1 MRFSTSGA
9 LKARAPGLLWPTPA
23 STSALHHL
31 LLPPSHSQAWTHGH
45 TRIYMLAYM
54 YTRAHL
60 GTHAY
65 IHAHTATHRHHMHT
79 YTQEHMCTH
88 LHTHACTHRH
98 TCACTHSPHVH
109 KAQCTTCMHTWA
121 HIYTRTHTGTNALRC
136 THAHTEFTAHLI
148 QEQTLPIFSFELSS
162 QYGNDPLLSLNS
174 QARWIFQQRMAG
186 EEGVCRGSQHCSTL
200 RRCWG
205 LGRDTPV
212 VPISQPS

>member
-65 IHAHTATHRHHMHT
+65 IHAHTATHRHHMHAYIGT
-79 YTQEHMCTH
+79 HTHRNTCAHIYTLMHAPTGTHVHAHTPHM
-88 LHTHACTHRH
+88 HTRHNAPHACTHGH
-98 TCACTHSPHVH
+98 TCTHVH
-109 KAQCTTCMHTWA
+109 TQAQMHSGAPMHTLNSLL
-121 HIYTRTHTGTNALRC
+121 ISFKNRC
-136 THAHTEFTAHLI
+136 CRYSA
-148 QEQTLPIFSFELSS
+148 LSS
-162 QYGNDPLLSLNS
+162 VANMEMTHFFHLTPKHVGYFNKGW
-174 QARWIFQQRMAG
+174 QAKKECAG
-186 EEGVCRGSQHCSTL
+186 EASIAPR
-200 RRCWG
+200 
-205 LGRDTPV
+205 
-212 VPISQPS
+212 